1 MTTYKYNSSD
11 LVRPTELTERETFLL
26 KDSKTFCIYPW
37 IHLHAYP
44 TGEAY
49 PCCHAEM
56 GVGQVGNCK
65 TNTLAEIWNS
75 PEQLDLFFSYQSNL
89 KDSNFSF
96 SAGFSSS

>member
-1 MTTYKYNSSD
+1 MTQYKYNSTD
-11 LVRPTELTERETFLL
+11 LVRPTELNEREEFLL

-56 GVGQVGNCK
+56 AYPVGNTRLK
-65 TNTLAEIWNS
+65 TLEEFIETHPCVSCA
-75 PEQLDLFFSYQSNL
+75 
-89 KDSNFSF
+89 KTC
-96 SAGFSSS
+96 